1 MIRTGLFFALVFFLP
16 VLPAGASPD
25 SAPRDALKAAV
36 LHADD
41 ARLRA
46 MEAGDLVALDRLLA
60 PDCLYVHSNGT
71 TQTRSEFLAALKSGA
86 LKYLSIRP
94 ATPPQVRLCGDDCA
108 IVTGPTQVEVA
119 RADGTRLS
127 LALVVTAV
135 YALADGRWQL
145 VSYQSTGTVPAK

>member
-1 MIRTGLFFALVFFLP
+1 MSRVLLLAVIGLLAA
-16 VLPAGASPD
+16 LPATFSQGSQSGD
-25 SAPRDALKAAV
+25 TLKTAV
-36 LHADD
+36 LRTDE

-46 MEAGDLVALDRLLA
+46 LEAGDLAALDRLLA

-71 TQTRSEFLAALKSGA
+71 TQTRGEFLSALKSGA

-94 ATPPQVRLCGDDCA
+94 TAPPQVRLCGDDCA
-108 IVTGPTQVEVA
+108 IVTGPTHVEVA

-127 LALVVTAV
+127 LTLVVTAV